1 MSNEWFNSGEVPPVG
16 TECEAI
22 FKPITKF
29 VLKCIILDDK
39 SIAYKVGKEWKTTF
53 ILQDTTFRPVRTQK
67 EKAIDAALSVMQ
79 TKSISN
85 AQRKT
90 INRLYEAGLL
100 RSPEDAL

>member
-1 MSNEWFNSGEVPPVG
+1 MSDEWFNRGEMPPAG

-22 FKPITKF
+22 LTPITNF
-29 VLKCIILDDK
+29 GLKCIVLDDK
-39 SIAYKVGKEWKTTF
+39 SIAYKAGKEWKTTF
-53 ILQDTTFRPVRTQK
+53 ILRGTTFRPIRTQR